1 MSLTETCFYSRLY
14 GIHNVYEAWNT
25 RSVPIWLCCN
35 MGVQKPSEIVEIWS
49 QAIPHSPTKALLCV
63 KIHLY
68 TSLSKIFSGHLMS
81 NKGSSVIKYPK
92 RWKKVWRWFQN
103 FPIICSWVH
112 PKLRIPSAKKYL
124 RYQLSTLCCCV
135 QRDSL
140 LHSISTNTIPSIP
153 SPLIT
158 LFPLTKFPLSGF

>member
-63 KIHLY
+63 KIYLY

-92 RWKKVWRWFQN
+92 RWKSVKMVSNFSHNLFMGTPKVEETK
-103 FPIICSWVH
+103 C
-112 PKLRIPSAKKYL
+112 KKIFE
-124 RYQLSTLCCCV
+124 LSTLFCCV
-135 QRDSL
+135 EQDSL
-140 LHSISTNTIPSIP
+140 LHSISTNATSKY
-153 SPLIT
+153 T
-158 LFPLTKFPLSGF
+158 